1 MSMGRWG
8 RTLSPEEECDE
19 ALPYIISMR
28 EGERREGTRG
38 GENSQS
44 GGSMEVDDEIIGG
57 P

>member
-1 MSMGRWG
+1 MGRWG

-44 GGSMEVDDEIIGG
+44 GDSMEVDDEIIGG